1 MGSDS
6 ANYSSEQTKQQPV
19 RAWYRPGL
27 WESVPYRPGVS
38 QSEKVG
44 DRRQPIRAMYR
55 LESANQS
62 KAQSRSKQIRT
73 KHHPESDNQSSVQFQ
88 VSQSVQGNAKSL

>member
-1 MGSDS
+1 M
-6 ANYSSEQTKQQPV
+6 Q
-19 RAWYRPGL
+19 
-27 WESVPYRPGVS
+27 YRPGVS

-44 DRRQPIRAMYR
+44 DRRQLIMAMYR

-73 KHHPESDNQSSVQFQ
+73 KHHPESDSQSSVQFQ
-88 VSQSVQGNAKSL
+88 VSQSVQGNAESL